1 MFDGIVEVNDKKI
14 RIIFPHKCGSGTFS
28 NLIRQGYFDV
38 PLIAENEKEILT
50 EEIHVY
56 GRNPYR
62 KAISSFF
69 QMKIMED
76 ENLNYR
82 HKKSDD
88 KVDEFRN
95 FIRETEKVWKE
106 YGLIYNATKDFTE
119 DLEKHYNH
127 ILPTCVDL
135 FGCVWNTLK
144 KYHHMKIPQHMEE
157 IKDEMIFHQ
166 LEDVRNNFVLKDYW
180 KESSDSFRPFDD
192 FDDYLN
198 KYESM
203 KHNTHDD
210 RYKHHVFYNSTNLIR
225 KSPYYIF
232 YDEETIKSV
241 NSMFDMD
248 FKYFNYPKC
257 ESIQDIRNFTEEY
270 NNE

>member
-88 KVDEFRN
+88 KVD
-95 FIRETEKVWKE
+95 
-106 YGLIYNATKDFTE
+106 
-119 DLEKHYNH
+119 
-127 ILPTCVDL
+127 
-135 FGCVWNTLK
+135 
-144 KYHHMKIPQHMEE
+144 KY
-157 IKDEMIFHQ
+157 
-166 LEDVRNNFVLKDYW
+166 
-180 KESSDSFRPFDD
+180 
-192 FDDYLN
+192 
-198 KYESM
+198 
-203 KHNTHDD
+203 
-210 RYKHHVFYNSTNLIR
+210 
-225 KSPYYIF
+225 
-232 YDEETIKSV
+232 
-241 NSMFDMD
+241 
-248 FKYFNYPKC
+248 
-257 ESIQDIRNFTEEY
+257 
-270 NNE
+270 